1 MSRARSRL
9 APIHRY
15 QPMEKKSVYPSVL
28 PSALGGSLAST
39 GAPIATLLLLATV
52 LISLGLFMVRASRL
66 ASVAD

>member
-1 MSRARSRL
+1 M
-9 APIHRY
+9 
-15 QPMEKKSVYPSVL
+15 YPSVL